1 MVGPGAP
8 FDGTGEELTIESV
21 LDPLPVNDRPAIRV
35 RIVPWRPDR
44 AGVTVPPRAFQRRR

>member
-1 MVGPGAP
+1 MDSRVVCALLERGSKGTMVGPGAP

-35 RIVPWRPDR
+35 RIVLK
-44 AGVTVPPRAFQRRR
+44 